1 MQVDINIG
9 SKRKGLKDFTR
20 LVLSFFLCL
29 VFLALYQNTRLY
41 WSGVLDSI
49 INKSFFLLVVHHLG
63 FASLSALFLAFL
75 FNFLERIKANL
86 GFKTV
91 TIILLVLLVTEG
103 LLTNYYVDYYEI
115 LGAGFY
121 DRIQNNGGLKLFY
134 GIPILLLACSVLMYL
149 FYKITTN
156 IYSLINRMYPF
167 TIILFSLFLATLI
180 SRKNPVNEN
189 KTQYLLYHQAEASFD
204 FNKYEGTQEYPLL
217 KSFNPPNELA
227 DYFSL
232 GEKKPNLVFI
242 VMDGVGADFVGEKA
256 VYKDFMP
263 YMNSLLNESLYWPH
277 YVSNT
282 GESVASI
289 PSIFGSL
296 PFGKNGFTN
305 NISTIERETL
315 FGLLKANDYQT
326 SFNFGGNSALDN
338 LGKFLFEEQID
349 LLVSRKSY
357 GPSYS
362 QQEADA
368 AGISLGYPDGE
379 LFRKWYEDFQSTY
392 HPRLDVFLTQSTKNP
407 FSIPKEEKYL
417 KEVEKILGSGKLT
430 SRNKRL
436 INKNDEI
443 FASLL
448 YTDATI
454 KNFMEQYRRKAEFQN
469 TIFVITGSHNLTDL
483 PQSDYLSRYKV
494 PLIIYSPLLKSPAR
508 IGSLVAHT
516 DILPSIAG
524 LLHSRYEMPIPNKV
538 SWLGDGLVHQGFFK
552 ADKIIPLYRH
562 KGNIREFIEGNNCVS
577 GSSFYEIGAD
587 LSLFSPQKEDN
598 EKTIKEEFKKFKAI
612 NNYVTTENKL
622 IPGSENKKNTTETH
636 AGKSDMVWINS
647 VFNSDDYDKAY
658 KTARDLAIEGNRE
671 RALLL
676 CQHILEEVPGH
687 ADTEILMGRIHAWN
701 KEYAQAATILEMAIK
716 KYPVYAD
723 GYSALLDVYFWA
735 DTNYK
740 VADVKKLIRKNR
752 IENDEL
758 HKKIKRAEVKMKK
771 NKTLF
776 DSGNLGF
783 LEFEDDIYE

>member
-9 SKRKGLKDFTR
+9 AKRRELKDFTR
-20 LVLSFFLCL
+20 LVLSFFFSL
-29 VFLALYQNTRLY
+29 VILALYQNTRLY
-41 WSGVLDSI
+41 VSGVLDSVL
-49 INKSFFLLVVHHLG
+49 NKSFALLVIHHLG
-63 FASLSALFLAFL
+63 FASLGALFLVFL
-75 FNFLERIKANL
+75 FKFLERIKANL

-91 TIILLVLLVTEG
+91 TIVLLLLLVTEG
-103 LLTNYYVDYYEI
+103 LLTNYYVEYYEI

-121 DRIQNNGGLKLFY
+121 DRIQNNGGLRLFY
-134 GIPILLLACSVLMYL
+134 GTPVLLLACSALMYL
-149 FYKITTN
+149 FYRITAN

-180 SRKNPVNEN
+180 SRKNSVNEN
-189 KTQYLLYHQAEASFD
+189 KTQYLLHHQAKVSLD
-204 FNKYEGTQEYPLL
+204 FNKYEGTKEYPLL
-217 KSFNPPNELA
+217 EPFDPPNELA
-227 DYFSL
+227 AYFSL

-242 VMDGVGADFVGEKA
+242 VMDGVGADFIGEKA
-256 VYKDFMP
+256 EFKEFMP
-263 YMNSLLNESLYWPH
+263 YMNSLLNKSMYWPH
-277 YVSNT
+277 YLSNT

-296 PFGKNGFTN
+296 PFGENGFTN
-305 NISTIERETL
+305 NISRTERETL
-315 FGLLKANDYQT
+315 FGLLKANGYQT
-326 SFNFGGNSALDN
+326 SFNFGGNSSLDN

-349 LLVSRKSY
+349 LLVSRKAY

-392 HPRLDVFLTQSTKNP
+392 HPRLDVFLTQSTKDPYN
-407 FSIPKEEKYL
+407 IPQEEKYRND
-417 KEVEKILGSGKLT
+417 VEKILSISKLT
-430 SRNKRL
+430 SRNRRL

-448 YTDATI
+448 YTDEAI
-454 KNFMEQYRRKAEFQN
+454 KSFMEQYKRKAEFQN

-483 PQSDYLSRYKV
+483 PQADYLGRYKV
-494 PLIIYSPLLKSPAR
+494 PLIIYSPLLKSPVR
-508 IGSLVAHT
+508 IGSLAAHT

-524 LLHSRYEMPIPNKV
+524 LLHSKYDLPIPNEV

-562 KGNIREFIEGNNCVS
+562 KGNIQEFIEGNHCVS

-587 LSLFSPQKEDN
+587 LSLFRPKNEDN
-598 EKTIKEEFKKFKAI
+598 ENKIKEDFRKFKAI
-612 NNYVTTENKL
+612 NNYVTAENKL
-622 IPGSENKKNTTETH
+622 IPVAEGEKITIENPES
-636 AGKSDMVWINS
+636 KSDMVWINS

-658 KTARDLAIEGNRE
+658 KTARNLAIEGNRE

-701 KEYAQAATILEMAIK
+701 KEYAQAATILETAIK

-740 VADVKKLIRKNR
+740 VADVKALIRKNS

-758 HKKIKRAEVKMKK
+758 YKKIKRAEEKMKK
-771 NKTLF
+771 EQTLF

-783 LEFEDDIYE
+783 LDFEDDIYE

>member
-20 LVLSFFLCL
+20 LVLSFFFCL
-29 VFLALYQNTRLY
+29 GVMALYQNTRLY

-49 INKSFFLLVVHHLG
+49 LNKSFFLLMVHHLG
-63 FASLSALFLAFL
+63 FASLTALILAFL

-91 TIILLVLLVTEG
+91 TIILLLLLVTEG

-121 DRIQNNGGLKLFY
+121 DRIQNNGGLRLFY
-134 GIPILLLACSVLMYL
+134 GTPILLLVCSVFMYL
-149 FYKITTN
+149 FYRITTN

-189 KTQYLLYHQAEASFD
+189 KTQYILYHQAKATLD
-204 FNKYEGTQEYPLL
+204 FNKYEGTVEYPLL
-217 KSFNPPNELA
+217 KPFDPPNELA
-227 DYFSL
+227 GYFSL
-232 GEKKPNLVFI
+232 AEKKPNLVFI
-242 VMDGVGADFVGEKA
+242 IMDGVGADFVGEKA

-263 YMNSLLNESLYWPH
+263 YVNSLLNESLYWPH

-296 PFGKNGFTN
+296 PFGENGFTN
-305 NISTIERETL
+305 NVSRTDRETL

-326 SFNFGGNSALDN
+326 SFNFGGNSSLDN

-349 LLVSRKSY
+349 MLVSRKAY

-407 FSIPKEEKYL
+407 FNIPQEEKYGR
-417 KEVEKILGSGKLT
+417 EVEKILSSGKLT

-448 YTDATI
+448 YADEAI
-454 KNFMEQYRRKAEFQN
+454 KGFMENYRRKAEFQN

-483 PQSDYLSRYKV
+483 PQADYLGRYKV

-508 IGSLVAHT
+508 IASLVAHT
-516 DILPSIAG
+516 DILPSITG
-524 LLHSRYEMPIPNKV
+524 LLHSKYNIPVPDEV
-538 SWLGDGLVHQGFFK
+538 SWLGDGLLHQGFFK
-552 ADKIIPLYRH
+552 ADKKIPLYRH
-562 KGNIREFIEGNNCVS
+562 RGNIQEFIEGNHCIS
-577 GSSFYEIGAD
+577 GSSYYEIGAD
-587 LSLFSPQKEDN
+587 LSLFRPEN
-598 EKTIKEEFKKFKAI
+598 EENKQTIKEDFRKFKAI
-612 NNYVTTENKL
+612 NSYVTVENKL
-622 IPGSENKKNTTETH
+622 IPVAEDAKVIIENPDS
-636 AGKSDMVWINS
+636 KSDMVWINS
-647 VFNSDDYDKAY
+647 VFNSDDYDRAY
-658 KTARDLAIEGNRE
+658 KTARDLAIEGKRE

-676 CQHILEEVPGH
+676 CQYILEEVPGH

-701 KEYAQAATILEMAIK
+701 KEYAQAATILETAVK

-723 GYSALLDVYFWA
+723 GYSALLDVYFWS

-740 VADVKKLIRKNR
+740 VADLKALIRKNR

-758 HKKIKRAEVKMKK
+758 HKKIKRAEEKMKK
-771 NKTLF
+771 EQTLF

-783 LEFEDDIYE
+783 LDFEDDIYE

>member
-9 SKRKGLKDFTR
+9 SKRRGLKDFTR

-29 VFLALYQNTRLY
+29 VFMAIYQNTRLY

-63 FASLSALFLAFL
+63 FASLGALFLAFL

-91 TIILLVLLVTEG
+91 TIILLLMLVTEG

-121 DRIQNNGGLKLFY
+121 DRIQINGGLRLFY
-134 GIPILLLACSVLMYL
+134 GTPILLLACSVLMYL
-149 FYKITTN
+149 FYRITTN

-189 KTQYLLYHQAEASFD
+189 KTQYLLYHQAKTSFD

-217 KSFNPPNELA
+217 KAFDPPNELA
-227 DYFSL
+227 NYFSL
-232 GEKKPNLVFI
+232 GDKKPNLVFI
-242 VMDGVGADFVGEKA
+242 VMDGVGSDFVGEKA
-256 VYKDFMP
+256 VYNEFMP
-263 YMNSLLNESLYWPH
+263 YMNSLLKESLYWPH
-277 YVSNT
+277 YLSNT

-296 PFGKNGFTN
+296 PFGENGFTN
-305 NISTIERETL
+305 IISRTDRKTL

-326 SFNFGGNSALDN
+326 SFNFGGNSSLDN
-338 LGKFLFEEQID
+338 LGKFLFEEKID
-349 LLVSRKSY
+349 LLVSRKAF

-407 FSIPKEEKYL
+407 FNIPEEEKYRS
-417 KEVEKILGSGKLT
+417 KVEKILSSGKLAG
-430 SRNKRL
+430 RNKRL

-448 YTDATI
+448 YTDEAI
-454 KNFMEQYRRKAEFQN
+454 KSFMEQYRRKAEFQN

-483 PQSDYLSRYKV
+483 PQADYLGRYKV

-524 LLHSRYEMPIPNKV
+524 LLHSEYGIAIPEEV
-538 SWLGDGLVHQGFFK
+538 SWLGDGLQHQGFFK

-562 KGNIREFIEGNNCVS
+562 RGNIQEFILGNNCVS

-587 LSLFSPQKEDN
+587 LSLFRPEKEDT
-598 EKTIKEEFKKFKAI
+598 KKVIKEDFRNFKAV
-612 NNYVTTENKL
+612 NNYVTRENKL
-622 IPGSENKKNTTETH
+622 IPLAEGKKITIDNPES
-636 AGKSDMVWINS
+636 KSDMVWINS
-647 VFNSDDYDKAY
+647 VFNSDDYDRAY
-658 KTARDLAIEGNRE
+658 KTARDLAIEGKRE

-701 KEYAQAATILEMAIK
+701 KEYAIAATILETAIK

-735 DTNYK
+735 NTNYK
-740 VADVKKLIRKNR
+740 VADVKALIRKNR
-752 IENDEL
+752 IENEEL
-758 HKKIKRAEVKMKK
+758 HKKIKRAEEKMKK
-771 NKTLF
+771 EQTLF

-783 LEFEDDIYE
+783 LDFEDDIYE

>member
-9 SKRKGLKDFTR
+9 AKRRELKDFTR

-29 VFLALYQNTRLY
+29 VFMAVYQNIRLY
-41 WSGVLDSI
+41 WSGVLDSV
-49 INKSFFLLVVHHLG
+49 INKSFFLLLVHHLG
-63 FASLSALFLAFL
+63 FASLSAIFLAFL
-75 FNFLERIKANL
+75 FNFLERIKPNL

-91 TIILLVLLVTEG
+91 TIILLLILVIEG
-103 LLTNYYVDYYEI
+103 LLTNYYVAYYEI

-121 DRIQNNGGLKLFY
+121 DRIQNNGGLSLFY
-134 GIPILLLACSVLMYL
+134 VTPLLLLTCSALMYL
-149 FYKITTN
+149 FYRITAN

-189 KTQYLLYHQAEASFD
+189 KTQYLLSHQAKASFD
-204 FNKYEGTQEYPLL
+204 FNKYEGTREYPLL
-217 KSFNPPNELA
+217 KPFDPPKELA

-232 GEKKPNLVFI
+232 GEKKPNLIFV

-256 VYKDFMP
+256 VYGAFMP
-263 YMNSLLNESLYWPH
+263 YLNSLLKESLYWPH

-282 GESVASI
+282 GETVASI

-296 PFGKNGFTN
+296 PFGENGFTN
-305 NISTIERETL
+305 NVYKTDRETL
-315 FGLLKANDYQT
+315 FGLLKENDYQT
-326 SFNFGGNSALDN
+326 SFNFGGNSSLDN

-349 LLVSRKSY
+349 LLVSRKAF

-362 QQEADA
+362 QQKEDA

-407 FSIPKEEKYL
+407 FNIPQEEKYGR
-417 KEVEKILGSGKLT
+417 KVEKIMSSGKLT
-430 SRNKRL
+430 SRNRRL

-448 YTDATI
+448 YTDETI

-469 TIFVITGSHNLTDL
+469 TIFVFTGSHNLTDL
-483 PQSDYLSRYKV
+483 PQADHLGRYKV

-524 LLHSRYEMPIPNKV
+524 LLHSRYGFQIPKEV

-552 ADKIIPLYRH
+552 ADKMIPLYRH
-562 KGNIREFIEGNNCVS
+562 SGNIQEFIEGNHCVS

-587 LSLFSPQKEDN
+587 LSLFSPTNDENKDKIKEDFR
-598 EKTIKEEFKKFKAI
+598 EFKAI
-612 NNYVTTENKL
+612 NSYVTTENKL
-622 IPGSENKKNTTETH
+622 IPVSEVAQPVSETPES
-636 AGKSDMVWINS
+636 KSDMVWINS
-647 VFNSDDYDKAY
+647 VFNSDDYDNAY
-658 KTARDLAIEGNRE
+658 KTARELAIEGKRD

-687 ADTEILMGRIHAWN
+687 ADTEILMGRIYAWN
-701 KEYAQAATILEMAIK
+701 KEYVQAATILERAIK

-740 VADVKKLIRKNR
+740 VADVKVLIRKNR
-752 IENDEL
+752 IENDAL
-758 HKKIKRAEVKMKK
+758 RKKISRAETKMKK
-771 NKTLF
+771 EQTLF

-783 LEFEDDIYE
+783 LEFEDDFYE

>member
-1 MQVDINIG
+1 
-9 SKRKGLKDFTR
+9 
-20 LVLSFFLCL
+20 
-29 VFLALYQNTRLY
+29 
-41 WSGVLDSI
+41 
-49 INKSFFLLVVHHLG
+49 
-63 FASLSALFLAFL
+63 
-75 FNFLERIKANL
+75 
-86 GFKTV
+86 
-91 TIILLVLLVTEG
+91 
-103 LLTNYYVDYYEI
+103 
-115 LGAGFY
+115 
-121 DRIQNNGGLKLFY
+121 
-134 GIPILLLACSVLMYL
+134 
-149 FYKITTN
+149 
-156 IYSLINRMYPF
+156 MYPF

-189 KTQYLLYHQAEASFD
+189 KTQYLVYHQTKTSFD
-204 FNKYEGTQEYPLL
+204 FNKYEGTLEYPLL
-217 KSFNPPNELA
+217 RPFDPPTELVS
-227 DYFSL
+227 YFSL

-256 VYKDFMP
+256 IYKEFMP
-263 YMNSLLNESLYWPH
+263 HVNSLLKESLYWPH
-277 YVSNT
+277 YLSNT

-296 PFGKNGFTN
+296 PFGENGFTN
-305 NISTIERETL
+305 NTTRTDRETL
-315 FGLLKANDYQT
+315 FRLLKANDYQT
-326 SFNFGGNSALDN
+326 SFNFGGNSSLDN
-338 LGKFLFEEQID
+338 LGKFLFEEKID
-349 LLVSRKSY
+349 LLISRKAF

-362 QQEADA
+362 QQESDA

-407 FSIPKEEKYL
+407 FNIPDKEKYIN
-417 KEVEKILGSGKLT
+417 EVQRISSSGKLAP
-430 SRNKRL
+430 RNRRL

-448 YTDATI
+448 YTDEAI
-454 KNFMEQYRRKAEFQN
+454 KNFMQQYRRKAEFHN

-483 PQSDYLSRYKV
+483 PQADYLGRYRV

-508 IGSLVAHT
+508 ISSMVAHT
-516 DILPSIAG
+516 DILPSITG
-524 LLHSRYEMPIPNKV
+524 LLHSKYDIPIPGEV
-538 SWLGDGLVHQGFFK
+538 SWLGDGLLHQGFFK

-562 KGNIREFIEGNNCVS
+562 KGNIQEFIEGNNCIS

-587 LSLFSPQKEDN
+587 LSLFRPEKEDAKKVIR
-598 EKTIKEEFKKFKAI
+598 EDFRKFKAI
-612 NNYVTTENKL
+612 NSYVTTENKI
-622 IPGSENKKNTTETH
+622 IPAVEGDKITIDNSES
-636 AGKSDMVWINS
+636 KSDMVWINS
-647 VFNSDDYDKAY
+647 VFNSDDYDRAY
-658 KTARDLAIEGNRE
+658 NTARDLAIEGNRE

-701 KEYAQAATILEMAIK
+701 KEYEQAATILETAIK

-740 VADVKKLIRKNR
+740 VADVKALIRKNR

-758 HKKIKRAEVKMKK
+758 HKKIKRAEDKMKK
-771 NKTLF
+771 EQTLF

-783 LEFEDDIYE
+783 LDFEDDIYE

>member
-9 SKRKGLKDFTR
+9 AKRKELKDFTR
-20 LVLSFFLCL
+20 LVLSFFFCL
-29 VFLALYQNTRLY
+29 VLMAIYQNARLY

-49 INKSFFLLVVHHLG
+49 LNKSFFLLMVHHLG
-63 FASLSALFLAFL
+63 FVSISALFLAFL
-75 FNFLERIKANL
+75 FNFLERIKPNL

-91 TIILLVLLVTEG
+91 TIILLLILVIEG

-121 DRIQNNGGLKLFY
+121 DRIQNNGGLSLFY
-134 GIPILLLACSVLMYL
+134 GTPILLLACSTLMYL
-149 FYKITTN
+149 FYRITAN

-189 KTQYLLYHQAEASFD
+189 KTQYLLYHQAKASLD
-204 FNKYEGTQEYPLL
+204 FNKYEGAREYPLL
-217 KSFNPPNELA
+217 KPFDPPNGLA
-227 DYFSL
+227 DHFSL

-242 VMDGVGADFVGEKA
+242 VMDGVGADFIGEKA
-256 VYKDFMP
+256 VYKAFMP
-263 YMNSLLNESLYWPH
+263 YMNSLLKKSLYWPH

-289 PSIFGSL
+289 PSVFGSL
-296 PFGKNGFTN
+296 PFGENGFTN
-305 NISTIERETL
+305 NTSGTDRETL
-315 FGLLKANDYQT
+315 FGLLKANGYQT
-326 SFNFGGNSALDN
+326 SFNFGGNSSLDN
-338 LGKFLFEEQID
+338 LGKFLFEEKID
-349 LLVSRKSY
+349 LLVSRKAF

-362 QQEADA
+362 QQEEDA

-379 LFRKWYEDFQSTY
+379 LFQKWYDDFKSTY
-392 HPRLDVFLTQSTKNP
+392 YPRLDVFLTQSTKNP
-407 FSIPKEEKYL
+407 FNIPQEKKYIR
-417 KEVEKILGSGKLT
+417 EVEEILSSGKLT
-430 SRNKRL
+430 SRNRRL
-436 INKNDEI
+436 ISKNDEI

-448 YTDATI
+448 YTDDAI

-483 PQSDYLSRYKV
+483 PQADHLGRYKV
-494 PLIIYSPLLKSPAR
+494 PLIIYSPLLRSPAR

-516 DILPSIAG
+516 DILPSITG
-524 LLHSRYEMPIPNKV
+524 LLYSKYEIQTPNEV
-538 SWLGDGLVHQGFFK
+538 SWLGEGLVHQGFFK
-552 ADKIIPLYRH
+552 KDKIIPLYRH
-562 KGNIREFIEGNNCVS
+562 RGNIQEFIKGNHCVS

-587 LSLFSPQKEDN
+587 LTLFRPKNEDSKVEIKEDFRN
-598 EKTIKEEFKKFKAI
+598 FKAI
-612 NNYVTTENKL
+612 NTYVTMENKL
-622 IPGSENKKNTTETH
+622 IPVAEDKKTRIATPES
-636 AGKSDMVWINS
+636 KSDMVWINS
-647 VFNSDDYDKAY
+647 VFNSDDYDNAY
-658 KTARDLAIEGNRE
+658 RTARDLAIEGKRD

-701 KEYAQAATILEMAIK
+701 KEYAQAATILETAIK

-740 VADVKKLIRKNR
+740 VADVKALIRKNR

-758 HKKIKRAEVKMKK
+758 HKKIKRAEEKMKK
-771 NKTLF
+771 EKTLF

-783 LEFEDDIYE
+783 LDFEDDIYE

>member
-1 MQVDINIG
+1 MQLDINIG
-9 SKRKGLKDFTR
+9 TKRKGLKDFTR

-29 VFLALYQNTRLY
+29 VVMAFYQNTRLY
-41 WSGVLDSI
+41 LSGVLDSI
-49 INKSFFLLVVHHLG
+49 VNKSFFLLLVHHLG
-63 FASLSALFLAFL
+63 FASISALFLAFL
-75 FNFLERIKANL
+75 FKFLERLRANL

-91 TIILLVLLVTEG
+91 TIILLLLLVTEG

-121 DRIQNNGGLKLFY
+121 DRIQSNGGLRLFS
-134 GIPILLLACSVLMYL
+134 GTPILLLACTVLMYL
-149 FYKITTN
+149 FYRVTTN

-167 TIILFSLFLATLI
+167 TIVLFSLFLATLI

-189 KTQYLLYHQAEASFD
+189 KTQYLLHHQAKDFLD
-204 FNKYEGTQEYPLL
+204 FNKYEGTREYPLL
-217 KSFNPPNELA
+217 KPFDPPNELA
-227 DYFSL
+227 NYFTL
-232 GEKKPNLVFI
+232 DEKKPNLVFI
-242 VMDGVGADFVGEKA
+242 VMDGVGSDFVGEKA
-256 VYKDFMP
+256 VYKEFMP
-263 YMNSLLNESLYWPH
+263 YLNSLLKESLYWPH

-296 PFGKNGFTN
+296 PFGENGFTN
-305 NISTIERETL
+305 NISSTDRETL
-315 FGLLKANDYQT
+315 FGFLKANDYQT
-326 SFNFGGNSALDN
+326 SFNFGGNSSLDN

-349 LLVSRKSY
+349 LLVSRKAF
-357 GPSYS
+357 GPAYS

-379 LFRKWYEDFQSTY
+379 LFRKWYDDFRSTY
-392 HPRLDVFLTQSTKNP
+392 RPRLDVFLTQSTKNP
-407 FSIPKEEKYL
+407 FNIPDEDKFIG
-417 KEVEKILGSGKLT
+417 EVEKILNSGKLA

-448 YTDATI
+448 YTDEAI
-454 KNFMEQYRRKAEFQN
+454 KSFMEKYRRKAEFQN

-483 PQSDYLSRYKV
+483 PQADYLGRYKV

-508 IGSLVAHT
+508 ISSLVAHT
-516 DILPSIAG
+516 DILPSIVG
-524 LLHSRYEMPIPNKV
+524 LLHSQYGISTPNEV
-538 SWLGDGLVHQGFFK
+538 SWLGEGLLHKGFFK

-562 KGNIREFIEGNNCVS
+562 RGNIQEFIKGNNCIS

-587 LSLFSPQKEDN
+587 LSLFRPEKDDTKELIKED
-598 EKTIKEEFKKFKAI
+598 FRKFKAVNI
-612 NNYVTTENKL
+612 YVTTENKI
-622 IPGSENKKNTTETH
+622 IPVAEGEKISIDTPEN
-636 AGKSDMVWINS
+636 KSDMVWINS
-647 VFNSDDYDKAY
+647 VFNSDDYDRAY
-658 KTARDLAIEGNRE
+658 KTARDLAIEGKRE

-701 KEYAQAATILEMAIK
+701 KEYAQAAIILESAIK

-740 VADVKKLIRKNR
+740 VVDVKALIRKNR

-758 HKKIKRAEVKMKK
+758 YKKVKRAEEKMKK
-771 NKTLF
+771 EQTLF

-783 LEFEDDIYE
+783 LNFEDDIYE